1 MECLISELQ
10 QKEVVDITSGARY
23 GFIGDLELDPQT
35 GAITSV
41 IIPGKSRCF
50 GLLGHEDDIF
60 FPWSAVK
67 RIGADIILVETVD
80 ASQLYPE
87 LAQNT

>member
-1 MECLISELQ
+1 MEHLISELQ
-10 QKEVVDITSGARY
+10 QKEVVDIANGARY

-35 GAITSV
+35 GAITNV

-67 RIGADIILVETVD
+67 RIGADIILVETVST
-80 ASQLYPE
+80 SQSHPE
-87 LAQNT
+87 IVENT